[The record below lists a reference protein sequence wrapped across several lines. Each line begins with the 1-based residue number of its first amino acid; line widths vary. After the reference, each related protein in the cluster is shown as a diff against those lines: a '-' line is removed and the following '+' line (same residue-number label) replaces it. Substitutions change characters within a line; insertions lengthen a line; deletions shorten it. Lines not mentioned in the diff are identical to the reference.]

1 LGHDPAA
8 QILCVSYAQDLADKL
23 ARDCRGVMSS
33 DWYRKT
39 FATRLSA
46 QKQSVQEFVTLKQGY
61 RMATSVGGVLTGR
74 GADLIIIDDP
84 LKPDEALSQT
94 QRRAVNDW
102 YSNTLYSRLN
112 DKQRGCIILI
122 MQRLHE
128 DDLVGHVLGQEHW
141 EVVSFPAI
149 AEQDEEHLIERPC
162 GTSRF
167 TRRAGDV
174 LHPERESRA
183 TLEQIRLTLGE
194 YHFAGQYQQTPAP
207 AGGGMIKAEWFRT
220 YALNEL
226 PAAFDQIVQSWDTA
240 NKVTEL
246 SDFSVCTTW
255 GVRERR
261 FYLLHVFRKR
271 LNYPD
276 LKRAVV
282 EQAQAHRATV
292 VLIEDRASGTQ
303 LIQELVAQGLSL
315 KGCAP
320 EHDKV
325 MRLHAQSAAIENG
338 LVFIPKEAPW
348 LAEYLHEL
356 ITFPNAKHDD
366 LTDSTSQFLAWV
378 NLTGAESCAETY
390 YRLVAGEMLCQKR
403 VPLEEAAARAG
414 TTPERLNKWLENR
427 KKNPAFES
435 YLRTRKASLG

>member
-1 LGHDPAA
+1 
-8 QILCVSYAQDLADKL
+8 
-23 ARDCRGVMSS
+23 
-33 DWYRKT
+33 
-39 FATRLSA
+39 
-46 QKQSVQEFVTLKQGY
+46 
-61 RMATSVGGVLTGR
+61 
-74 GADLIIIDDP
+74 
-84 LKPDEALSQT
+84 
-94 QRRAVNDW
+94 
-102 YSNTLYSRLN
+102 
-112 DKQRGCIILI
+112 

-149 AEQDEEHLIERPC
+149 AEQDEEHLIETPC
-162 GTSRF
+162 GISRF
-167 TRRAGDV
+167 TRKAGDV
-174 LHPERESRA
+174 LHPERESQA

-194 YHFAGQYQQTPAP
+194 YHFAGQYQQAPAP

-226 PAAFDQIVQSWDTA
+226 PATFDQIVQSWDTT

-246 SDFSVCTTW
+246 SDFSVCTSW

-261 FYLLHVFRKR
+261 FYLLHVFRQR

-282 EQAQAHRATV
+282 EQARAHRATV

-303 LIQELVAQGLSL
+303 LIQELVAQGLSV

-338 LVFIPKEAPW
+338 FVFIPKEAPW
-348 LAEYLHEL
+348 LADYLHEL

-378 NLTGAESCAETY
+378 SLTETESRAFEY
-390 YRLVAGEMLCQKR
+390 FRLVAGHTLCAGG
-403 VPLEEAAARAG
+403 VPVEEAAARVG
-414 TTPERLNKWLENR
+414 TTPERLNEWLENR
-427 KKNPAFES
+427 KKNPEFES
-435 YLRTRKASLG
+435 YQRTRNALLG